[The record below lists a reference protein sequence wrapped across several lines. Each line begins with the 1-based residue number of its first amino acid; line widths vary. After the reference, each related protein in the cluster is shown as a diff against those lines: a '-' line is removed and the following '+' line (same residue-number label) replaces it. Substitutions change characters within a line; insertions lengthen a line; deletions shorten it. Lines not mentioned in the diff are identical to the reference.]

1 LKTLPQNYWSTSLKL
16 IIQQVTYYGE
26 GYIWRRNV
34 QYAKKPTL
42 LSMLKANTAVAP
54 VPKKPVKPSN
64 PLFIQ
69 ELALA

>member
-1 LKTLPQNYWSTSLKL
+1 L
-16 IIQQVTYYGE
+16 GR
-26 GYIWRRNV
+26 GYVWRRNV
-34 QYAKKPTL
+34 QYAKKLTL